1 MIQNERDIRHEHI
14 LNVARQMMT
23 AARTAPK
30 GKGIDII
37 EVALVTGED
46 IKILSYKMIAM
57 VEEHGMKFFL
67 RDADNI
73 LSAEC
78 IVLIGT
84 REQAQGLNCGHCG
97 YATCAARAEGV
108 PCALNSIDV
117 GIAIGSACATAAD
130 MRVDTRVM
138 FSAGLAAQQL
148 NWLKDCKMVMAIPVS
163 ASSKNPFF
171 DRKPKQ

>member
-30 GKGIDII
+30 GKGIDVI
-37 EVALVTGED
+37 EAALVTGED
-46 IKILSYKMIAM
+46 IKILSDKMIAM

-97 YATCAARAEGV
+97 YATCAARTEGV